1 MKIHPANCLLY
12 SFREHDNIFHKT
24 RQISCVSHF
33 RKSHRQCSCKENNLL
48 TFPWKKPGKSLVM
61 LAKQISFINEPV
73 LTLNIVSDFAVN
85 TWIWRSVLATK
96 QILIQYASSSVVF
109 TMHVVTERLV
119 FCLLVWTY
127 VWLVN
132 SKTRQIDSSHHSRFA
147 RQVRESRSHRDTRQ
161 ARPNGQ
167 SDQYETKCNYSIALL
182 DFPPYIMNSSNEKG
196 FMHEKIEWF
205 VDFTCFKREESDP
218 EACKMV
224 PIYVRSWL
232 DMVDLIKKKRVDF
245 AFPIQANAKDALKEE
260 TDVTLI
266 RAFVSSGCSMIVN
279 TKICEAESRE
289 QLLTSITSQ
298 WPILV
303 CIILL
308 SGISGVVIW
317 LLVWIYCLN

>member
-1 MKIHPANCLLY
+1 
-12 SFREHDNIFHKT
+12 
-24 RQISCVSHF
+24 
-33 RKSHRQCSCKENNLL
+33 
-48 TFPWKKPGKSLVM
+48 
-61 LAKQISFINEPV
+61 
-73 LTLNIVSDFAVN
+73 
-85 TWIWRSVLATK
+85 
-96 QILIQYASSSVVF
+96 
-109 TMHVVTERLV
+109 MHVVTERLV
-119 FCLLVWTY
+119 FCLLVCTC

-132 SKTRQIDSSHHSRFA
+132 SKTCQTDSSHHSRFA

-161 ARPNGQ
+161 TRPNGQ
-167 SDQYETKCNYSIALL
+167 SGAEETKCNYSIALL

-196 FMHEKIEWF
+196 FMYEKIEWF
-205 VDFTCFKREESDP
+205 VDFTCFNREENDP
-218 EACKMV
+218 VACKMV

-232 DMVDLIKKKRVDF
+232 EMVDLIKRKKVDF
-245 AFPIQANAKDALKEE
+245 AFPIQANAKDALKDE

-317 LLVWIYCLN
+317 LLV